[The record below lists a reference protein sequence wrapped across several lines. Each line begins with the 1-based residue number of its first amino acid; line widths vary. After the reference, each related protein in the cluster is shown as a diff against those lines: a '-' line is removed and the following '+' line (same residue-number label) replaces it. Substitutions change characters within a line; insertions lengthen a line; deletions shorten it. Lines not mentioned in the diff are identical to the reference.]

1 MCAPTPALRGLGCS
15 DHNQREAVTALEGA
29 LTFHQDFGDFRVA
42 GTEGTVQ
49 LEPVSVVQ
57 EGTTQ
62 GEQHFLGLKGK
73 KSISKKAFSYSAF
86 SQGI

>member
-15 DHNQREAVTALEGA
+15 DHNQRVAVTALEGA

-57 EGTTQ
+57 EGSTQ

-73 KSISKKAFSYSAF
+73 KKH
-86 SQGI
+86 